1 MTSDTQLLDG
11 WANGDEACGRML
23 VERYYG
29 ALLRFFRAKVASGA
43 DDLVQDTFLALVKS
57 RDQFRADASF
67 RSFLFGTA
75 RNKLRMHY
83 RQRRRKDDR
92 VDFGSHSVIDLGASP
107 SGVLAHQTE
116 KRLLLEGL
124 RRIAV
129 DDQILIELYYWEKL
143 TGPELADVLDL
154 GEPAV
159 RSRLHRAKKRLADAL
174 HTIAESPGLLQSTLD
189 DIEAWARRAG
199 ELADRERIERDRQ
212 RPVSHDD
219 S

>member
-1 MTSDTQLLDG
+1 M
-11 WANGDEACGRML
+11 R
-23 VERYYG
+23 R
-29 ALLRFFRAKVASGA
+29 SGA
-43 DDLVQDTFLALVKS
+43 SCSAPRATSCECTTGSVAERRS
-57 RDQFRADASF
+57 RGLREPQRHGPRRVSERCPR
-67 RSFLFGTA
+67 RS
-75 RNKLRMHY
+75 
-83 RQRRRKDDR
+83 D
-92 VDFGSHSVIDLGASP
+92 
-107 SGVLAHQTE
+107 QTE

-174 HTIAESPGLLQSTLD
+174 RTIAESPGLLQSTLD